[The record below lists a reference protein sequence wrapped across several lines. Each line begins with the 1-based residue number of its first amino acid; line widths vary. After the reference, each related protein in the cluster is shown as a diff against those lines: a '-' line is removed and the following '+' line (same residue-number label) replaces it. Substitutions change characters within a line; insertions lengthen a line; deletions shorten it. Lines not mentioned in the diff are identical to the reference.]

1 MPEKAARSFQNK
13 PNLPNRLTRGQ
24 YSVSR
29 NRKTCRFQRS
39 MFQCEIRFILPPNHT
54 IHVPATNLQAT
65 KLIGRKITIYDG
77 KQKHG
82 VGVMVACH
90 SMISDLAKI

>member
-1 MPEKAARSFQNK
+1 
-13 PNLPNRLTRGQ
+13 
-24 YSVSR
+24 
-29 NRKTCRFQRS
+29 

-65 KLIGRKITIYDG
+65 KLISRKITIYEG

-82 VGVMVACH
+82 VGVMLACH
-90 SMISDLAKI
+90 SMISDLAKV